1 MRNLNQVKLQ
11 GFCGNVR
18 NITTKN
24 GRNAIS
30 FSVATDY
37 VYTDAE
43 GNKVAKTT
51 WTPVVAFA
59 GSRFI
64 TSLDKI
70 QKGTPVLVHGRLNN
84 NSYTD
89 AEGQTHTSL
98 EVLATALSVVVKE
111 EPTAEEEAREVEE
124 ITGDLPEA

>member
-18 NITTKN
+18 TITTKN
-24 GRNAIS
+24 GKNAIS

-37 VYTDAE
+37 VFTDAE

-64 TSLDKI
+64 TSLDRI

-89 AEGQTHTSL
+89 AEGQVHTSL